1 MIKMILTKKYKN
13 GEKEYIYPKTSSD
26 LVLLGNNKSLSDKLN
41 EFDSVNNIIKNIDI
55 NELSRLNTVLYNLIH
70 NSNEETSPKT
80 ISQNIKDMVQLI
92 SYISQGIY
100 DSGTDIPDGDLY
112 LDNYV
117 QLIDEIRQPLVQS
130 LVEDRTTLTR
140 ITIPEE
146 VTNIANEAFYG
157 CSNLEEVYI
166 PDTVISLGISSF
178 EGCSKLKTVRFSNNI
193 TYIPESCFEYSGI
206 EECILPEG
214 LTYVGYGAFWSCS
227 RMNKL
232 ILPESLTS
240 ISMWAFDGCSSLTEI
255 TIPNNV
261 TSIGLTGF
269 CSCSNLEKVNIDI
282 ENSKLSYIGEQAFD
296 YTYKL
301 KTFPFPKSISSL
313 ARHCFSSSGLEELIF
328 PDTDHNISIGGNC
341 FGGCKNLK
349 KMYLSA
355 NVILNAD
362 IYDANSY
369 ETFRSATQLEDVT
382 LGNGFN
388 SNFLDLSASN
398 KYPREMIV
406 SWLNA
411 LYNRTGIVAYNN
423 VIYKLII
430 GEENLAK
437 LTDQDKA
444 IAYDKNWTL
453 A

>member
-100 DSGTDIPDGDLY
+100 DSGTDLPDEDLY
-112 LDNYV
+112 LDDYI

-146 VTNIANEAFYG
+146 VTNIANKAFYG

-193 TYIPESCFEYSGI
+193 TYIPESCFKYSGI

-214 LTYVGYGAFWSCS
+214 LTYVGYGSFWHCRSLKTI
-227 RMNKL
+227 NF
-232 ILPESLTS
+232 PESLNY
-240 ISMWAFDGCSSLTEI
+240 IGQWAFDGCDSLIEI

-261 TSIGLTGF
+261 TSIDDVAFYSLD
-269 CSCSNLEKVNIDI
+269 NLEKVNIDI
-282 ENSKLSYIGEQAFD
+282 ENSKLSSIGYQGFD
-296 YTYKL
+296 YSYKL
-301 KTFPFPKSISSL
+301 KKFPFPKSISYISG
-313 ARHCFSSSGLEELIF
+313 RCFSGSGLEEIIF
-328 PDTDHNISIGGNC
+328 PDTDHDISIRGLTFAYC
-341 FGGCKNLK
+341 INLK
-349 KMYLSA
+349 KLYLSA
-355 NVILNAD
+355 NCYFFEDNYNHT
-362 IYDANSY
+362 YDM
-369 ETFRSATQLEDVT
+369 FRNCINLEDVT
-382 LGNGFN
+382 LGNGFD
-388 SNFLDLSASN
+388 SDHLDLSMSN
-398 KYPREMIV
+398 KYPKEMIV
-406 SWLNA
+406 GWLNA
-411 LYNRTGIVAYNN
+411 LRDRTGITSYNN
-423 VIYKLII
+423 IPYCLTI
-430 GEENLAK
+430 GEENLNK
-437 LTDQDKA
+437 LTDEEIA
-444 IAYDKNWTL
+444 IATNKNWTL